1 MVVITLRI
9 DGGKTFKGL
18 SKKEA
23 ESLAKEK
30 RKDGFKVWVMTEESF
45 NRQEKLANKIINEII
60 KEENESKGRK
70 LES

>member
-23 ESLAKEK
+23 ESLAEEK
-30 RKDGFKVWVMTEESF
+30 RKNGFNVWVMTEESF

-60 KEENESKGRK
+60 KEENESKG
-70 LES
+70 